1 MAALIHQSSTMAR
14 VIPIT
19 PMPIH
24 LASANER
31 MVRQMT
37 VANME
42 FRKERA
48 MRIDGMPEAK
58 IEENI
63 LKMDKRRNNY
73 YNFHTGE
80 KWGKAENYSLCIN
93 SGRVGIDNAVQVIKA
108 YCESYK

>member
-42 FRKERA
+42 FHMVNFTSPA
-48 MRIDGMPEAK
+48 ALNPPDSGPE
-58 IEENI
+58 NGW
-63 LKMDKRRNNY
+63 M
-73 YNFHTGE
+73 
-80 KWGKAENYSLCIN
+80 KAEKTS
-93 SGRVGIDNAVQVIKA
+93 
-108 YCESYK
+108 